1 MLNNDRGRN
10 PIRSGENY
18 EKNRSK
24 HEAKLNRSE
33 RDAMCI
39 SFQSPRE
46 IPETG
51 SGGTG
56 FGCSLVQTRLAAIG
70 HIAVDDSSFRR
81 FIERGN
87 QRAVILRSG
96 CVFSPFR
103 Q

>member
-39 SFQSPRE
+39 SFQSPNERFRKPDQE
-46 IPETG
+46 AVVLDAAL
-51 SGGTG
+51 
-56 FGCSLVQTRLAAIG
+56 FKRALRRLATLRWMIPRFA
-70 HIAVDDSSFRR
+70 ALSSAEISAR
-81 FIERGN
+81 
-87 QRAVILRSG
+87 
-96 CVFSPFR
+96 
-103 Q
+103 